1 MGKLASLTLLG
12 ALIGAGYYL
21 AQQYA
26 VNQMFERKT
35 IQRIQKQG
43 DKLLN
48 AMDEVPGC
56 KGVYKFQSANFNQ
69 DGFFGK
75 TGHARAFY
83 FSQNNEVLD
92 LAYTAEIIDEGRKI
106 IIAPNN
112 LIELQ
117 ARVTGLMLSGCRG

>member
-1 MGKLASLTLLG
+1 MGKLASLALFG
-12 ALIGAGYYL
+12 ALIGGGYYL

-26 VNQMFERKT
+26 VNQEFERKA
-35 IQRIQKQG
+35 IQLIQQQG
-43 DKLLN
+43 DKVLN
-48 AMDEVPGC
+48 AMDEAPGC
-56 KGVYKFQSANFNQ
+56 KGVYQFQSANFNQ

-92 LAYTAEIIDEGRKI
+92 LAYAAEIIDEGRKI
-106 IIAPNN
+106 IITPNN
-112 LIELQ
+112 LSELQ